1 MTSKLMKYKACIIW
15 TMCYVMFLLDGKD
28 VKIQKHLLFS
38 TKDRKSYGIRVK
50 KRWQDFHFYLNFFIA
65 VQHSSQLVSQRLKQ
79 PPLGVDTETC
89 LSICHTCPL
98 HENSWFC
105 KELTECF
112 LDICSESRQKALE
125 AAEMKRERESERCL
139 RWFGQPALL
148 NSSSAC
154 LKSSFIFI

>member
-1 MTSKLMKYKACIIW
+1 MHHLDYVL
-15 TMCYVMFLLDGKD
+15 CYVFVRWKRCENSKTSFVFYKRQKVIWNKGEKKVAGFSFLSE
-28 VKIQKHLLFS
+28 LFHCS
-38 TKDRKSYGIRVK
+38 AA
-50 KRWQDFHFYLNFFIA
+50 F
-65 VQHSSQLVSQRLKQ
+65 QLASGQRLKQ